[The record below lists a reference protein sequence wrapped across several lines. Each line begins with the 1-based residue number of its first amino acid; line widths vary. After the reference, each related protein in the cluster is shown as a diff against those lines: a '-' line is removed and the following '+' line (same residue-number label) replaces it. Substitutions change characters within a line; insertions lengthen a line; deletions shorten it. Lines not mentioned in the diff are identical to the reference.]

1 MQNIGIR
8 LRKARWYKG
17 ITISEISQRSGLNKN
32 SIIGLELKGV
42 NSRIDTLW
50 KICKYTGI
58 SADYLLGFSENMFEN
73 DI

>member
-1 MQNIGIR
+1 VQNIGLR
-8 LRKARWYKG
+8 LRKARWSKG

>member
-1 MQNIGIR
+1 MQTIGLR
-8 LRKARWYKG
+8 LRKARWFKG
-17 ITISEISQRSGLNKN
+17 ITISEISQHSGLNKN

-58 SADYLLGFSENMFEN
+58 SADYLLGFSEDMFNN